1 MLINHDICDRY
12 FPEYDM
18 VGRWIGNLVNHPD
31 YYVTEEGR
39 VIRYRRSTGNSYL
52 RALYQRS
59 RDYYITNIRDID
71 TGKNQMFYNHILVYK
86 AFVGDYDPSTH
97 NLWFIDGDGLNP
109 RLDNLELVTL
119 SEKGKRVD
127 YMKRGVDWSAI
138 VDEFGAL
145 V

>member
-1 MLINHDICDRY
+1 MYVNQDICDRY
-12 FPEYDM
+12 FPEYDL

-31 YYVTEEGR
+31 YYVSEEGR
-39 VIRYRRSTGNSYL
+39 VVRFRKSTGNSYL
-52 RALYQRS
+52 RALCETHS
-59 RDYYITNIRDID
+59 GYYTTNIRDFE

-86 AFVGDYDPSTH
+86 AFVGDYDKSTH
-97 NLWFIDGDGLNP
+97 NVWFIDGNPLNP
-109 RLDNLELVTL
+109 RLDNLELITL